1 MRVLILLVV
10 YALSLG
16 AAMGQAPVGLVSSV
30 ESGWTS
36 NATESAG
43 GAADFYLRHSHDLS
57 ARGAMGPL
65 SLRAGLMVEQQ
76 VFRQHDGENDLSI
89 TGGAEAGLAL
99 FESMRLRTGYAL
111 TGEWTGKM
119 LDLGPVML
127 SINSPA
133 LVHEILGE
141 LIVGDTGKA
150 ITMGMDLRH
159 RQPGPSGFA
168 GLPIAPMVIDPEV
181 REVTARV
188 DGEWAIGQE
197 AVGLA
202 RLHWIVASVPEADRF
217 DFGREP
223 ASVAR
228 LAGGLRLRQ
237 GLLSVEA
244 RAGGDLVWPEAA
256 PHLTQ
261 FWPYLDAKAEMAVTE
276 QLTISA
282 RAFAGVELF
291 SPLDGVANR
300 RLEADLDAGFALTD
314 RIVVSAGLGLSHERG
329 LYDDSVMKTNRTV
342 RGAVSHSFASGMEAG
357 IKASHAQVEET
368 GAAYEVSTIGLTLA
382 GKV

>member
-65 SLRAGLMVEQQ
+65 SLRAGLMVERQ

-89 TGGAEAGLAL
+89 TGGVEAGLAL
-99 FESMRLRTGYAL
+99 FEGMRLRTGYAL

-133 LVHEILGE
+133 LVHELLGE
-141 LIVGDTGKA
+141 LIVGDAGRA
-150 ITMGMDLRH
+150 VTMGMDLRH
-159 RQPGPSGFA
+159 RQPGPSDFA

-197 AVGLA
+197 VVGLA
-202 RLHWIVASVPEADRF
+202 RLHWIIASVPEADRL

-276 QLTISA
+276 QLRISA
-282 RAFAGVELF
+282 RALAGVELF
-291 SPLDGVANR
+291 SPLDGVASR

-329 LYDDSVMKTNRTV
+329 LYDDSAMKTNRTV
-342 RGAVSHSFASGMEAG
+342 RGAVSHSFVSGMEAG

-368 GAAYEVSTIGLTLA
+368 GAAYEVSIIGLTLA